1 MSMLKPIF
9 AMAFLTITSS
19 TTSLELWPTANPKV
33 MGLPASSVGF
43 KRSTMVLRAETGV
56 RGMESGIELESELSS
71 ESEPEFELERGE
83 SMSLVS
89 GSRHKAESWVDIP
102 VSLEREASG
111 IVGCCETN
119 MIDILSGKCG

>member
-1 MSMLKPIF
+1 
-9 AMAFLTITSS
+9 
-19 TTSLELWPTANPKV
+19 
-33 MGLPASSVGF
+33 
-43 KRSTMVLRAETGV
+43 
-56 RGMESGIELESELSS
+56 MESGIELESELSS